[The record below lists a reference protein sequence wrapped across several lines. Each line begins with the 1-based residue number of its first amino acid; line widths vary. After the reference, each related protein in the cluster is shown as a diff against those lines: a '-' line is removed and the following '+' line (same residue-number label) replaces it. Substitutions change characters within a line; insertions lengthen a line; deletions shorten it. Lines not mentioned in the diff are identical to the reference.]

1 MKEMTSTVSLNSANL
16 FAEQSKNLNMNM
28 MFRKHLVQIQDEL
41 PKEVKNVLSDETDAN
56 ATVVNQ
62 SPFVDGSKFR
72 ILFNEYT
79 LIEGFPNKPEKPI
92 IKDGKEVPW
101 TPRLSKAFMM
111 QKVSSNGLVSRD
123 ITVAFIGVIS
133 PIERKMMISGGGV
146 AEFEPDAINKR
157 LASCARVNT
166 YEQDLKDE
174 FGCDG
179 LILRVKRGLPYKYED
194 FAGKIRM
201 NRLVSFIIDEE
212 IHLDKMTDDQRKDIN
227 EFYQSLE
234 SAIQQQDNDEPN
246 AAQQ

>member
-1 MKEMTSTVSLNSANL
+1 MTSTVSLNSANL

-28 MFRKHLVQIQDEL
+28 MFRKHLVQVKDEL
-41 PKEVKNVLSDETDAN
+41 PKEVKNILSDETEAN

-62 SPFVDGSKFR
+62 SPFIDGSKFR

-111 QKVSSNGLVSRD
+111 QKMNSNGLVSRD

-133 PIERKMMISGGGV
+133 PIERKLMICGGGV

-157 LASCARVNT
+157 LASCAHVNT
-166 YEQDLKDE
+166 YEQDLKSE

-194 FAGKIRM
+194 FAGKVRM

-212 IHLDKMTDDQRKDIN
+212 IHLDEMTDAQRKDIN

-234 SAIQQQDNDEPN
+234 SAIQPQDNDEPN